1 MRTFQCD
8 KRILLRAG
16 TGSCKAL
23 YSLCPHL
30 KFACFYITLT
40 CPRTGKVYH
49 LIIHVREFYCRAHD
63 ILKTDLL
70 IPFLNKACTS
80 GDHRV
85 ILIYGICKNKVC
97 VHHRIMKCNVQRCCL
112 FLVLCVGCRKT
123 GKLLL
128 AAVNLMR
135 NIFEIY
141 DLASVLLTNSK
152 GRISVITGSVNRILL
167 FGILHGKKSRFR
179 NAYSHQGTHDL
190 LVKITEILFIADSF
204 SIVQILH
211 LAIFH
216 DTGDVA

>member
-1 MRTFQCD
+1 MRTLQRD

-16 TGSCKAL
+16 AGSCKTL
-23 YSLCPHL
+23 YSLYTHL
-30 KFACFYITLT
+30 KFACFYIALT
-40 CPRTGKVYH
+40 CPCTGKMDH
-49 LIIHVREFYCRAHD
+49 LIIHIRELHCCTHHV
-63 ILKTDLL
+63 LKTDLL

-167 FGILHGKKSRFR
+167 FGILHGKKSWLR

-190 LVKITEILFIADSF
+190 FMKITEILFIADSF

-211 LAIFH
+211 LTIFH

>member
-1 MRTFQCD
+1 MD
-8 KRILLRAG
+8 
-16 TGSCKAL
+16 
-23 YSLCPHL
+23 
-30 KFACFYITLT
+30 
-40 CPRTGKVYH
+40 H
-49 LIIHVREFYCRAHD
+49 LIIHIRELHCYTHH
-63 ILKTDLL
+63 ILKTDFL

-179 NAYSHQGTHDL
+179 NAYSHQGTHNL

>member
-40 CPRTGKVYH
+40 CPRTGKMDH
-49 LIIHVREFYCRAHD
+49 LIIHIRKLHCCTHH
-63 ILKTDLL
+63 ILKPDPL
-70 IPFLNKACTS
+70 IPFLNKACAS
-80 GDHRV
+80 CDHRI
-85 ILIYGICKNKVC
+85 ILIYGICKNKIC
-97 VHHRIMKCNVQRCCL
+97 IHHRIMKCDIQRCC
-112 FLVLCVGCRKT
+112 FLITFCISCRKT
-123 GKLLL
+123 CKLLL
-128 AAVNLMR
+128 ATIDLMR

-152 GRISVITGSVNRILL
+152 GRVSVITGSVNRILL
-167 FGILHGKKSRFR
+167 FGILHGKKSWLR
-179 NAYSHQGTHDL
+179 NTYSHQGTHDL
-190 LVKITEILFIADSF
+190 LVEIAEILFIADSF
-204 SIVQILH
+204 SIVKILH